1 MARDREPPKGVQRIL
16 NDIRSLNSSVLLIS
30 QKMKYVV
37 RNEKI
42 LGRNLIVLNKKIK
55 GIEDKIATG
64 TLGRGGGNSAD
75 SDTAQALLNELEE
88 TNKRLARMEV
98 EIDDLK
104 QSMATKETVQEMKYV
119 VDTINPLEYATLEQV
134 RDMVD
139 KKKKR

>member
-1 MARDREPPKGVQRIL
+1 MARNREPPKGVQRIL

-55 GIEDKIATG
+55 GIEEKITTG
-64 TLGRGGGNSAD
+64 TLGRGGDTAD
-75 SDTAQALLNELEE
+75 SETAQALLNELEQ
-88 TNKRLARMEV
+88 TNKRLARLEV

-119 VDTINPLEYATLEQV
+119 VDTINPLEYATIEQV